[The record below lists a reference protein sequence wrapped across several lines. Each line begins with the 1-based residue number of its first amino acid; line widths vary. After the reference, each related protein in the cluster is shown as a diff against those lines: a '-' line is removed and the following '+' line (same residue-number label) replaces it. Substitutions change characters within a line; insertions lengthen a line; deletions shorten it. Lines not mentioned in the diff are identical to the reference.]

1 MGIEQSILE
10 LAHDYFELLNDGNVE
25 TAKRLFHK
33 ECGLFHVNDG
43 ALAHMSLPKYLE
55 MLLTRQSPKS
65 RGEPVF
71 GKVVSVE
78 QTDENTAVL
87 RVLSAVQPRY
97 FEDFLSLLRE
107 DGQWKIVAK
116 VYRVVPNGK

>member
-1 MGIEQSILE
+1 METDKSILE
-10 LAHDYFELLNDGNVE
+10 LARDYFELLNDGNVE

-33 ECGLFHVNDG
+33 DCGLFHVNDG
-43 ALAHMSLPKYLE
+43 VLAHASFPKYLE
-55 MLLTRQSPKS
+55 ILLTRQSPKS

-71 GKVVSVE
+71 GKVVSVD

-107 DGQWKIVAK
+107 GGQWKIVAK
-116 VYRVVPNGK
+116 VYRVVANEK